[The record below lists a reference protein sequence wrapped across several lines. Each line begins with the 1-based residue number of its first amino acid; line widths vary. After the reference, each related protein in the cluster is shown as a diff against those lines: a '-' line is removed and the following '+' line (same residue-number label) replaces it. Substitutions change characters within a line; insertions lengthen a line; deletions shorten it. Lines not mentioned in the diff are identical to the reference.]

1 MLPSRLFLDDFFDDF
16 DKTKKVDKM
25 MKCDIY
31 EKDDLYVI
39 EMDMPGASKEDLSLD
54 IENVYLTI
62 NYKKEEKE
70 NDKKYIHRERYS
82 YTNCSRKF
90 YVGDID
96 EEQVDASFKDGIL
109 KVSLPKKEKE
119 ISKKTININ

>member
-16 DKTKKVDKM
+16 DKNKKIDKM

-31 EKDDLYVI
+31 EEDELYII
-39 EMDMPGASKEDLSLD
+39 EMDMPGASKQDITLD
-54 IENVYLTI
+54 IENGYLSIT
-62 NYKKEEKE
+62 YKKEEKDVE
-70 NDKKYIHRERYS
+70 KKYIHRERFS

-96 EEQVDASFKDGIL
+96 EAKVDASFKDGIL
-109 KVSLPKKEKE
+109 KISLPKKEKE
-119 ISKKTININ
+119 SSKKTININ

>member
-16 DKTKKVDKM
+16 DKPKKVDKM

-54 IENVYLTI
+54 IENGYLTI

-70 NDKKYIHRERYS
+70 TDKKYIHRERYN
-82 YTNCSRKF
+82 YTSCSRKF